1 MNTEITV
8 AYGYGMFENRT
19 VPNMNAL
26 LTYLVVLS
34 ASVVTLAQ
42 STVEVPGAEY
52 RCLDGRQLYV
62 NREGRQY
69 IVDLPFER
77 GMVDGGWVDG
87 DMIGLKLSADGET
100 LVISSRYEVVL
111 YHPDSGQVSR
121 VIMPGTQVEYGEDA
135 VSGTLGGLHH
145 DGIFLTG
152 NAVGYGLFCMD
163 VTDWNRPLELLRV
176 SCGRE
181 NNGQPY
187 LFLKENDQGGWDG
200 FVAASDMASSS
211 PHLHGHYTRTLPLR
225 TVFSRMQVDTTAVW
239 DPLEKPIQTL
249 ELRGPPA
256 SQISKQNVSKPL
268 ACASKGILKS
278 SV

>member
-1 MNTEITV
+1 M
-8 AYGYGMFENRT
+8 
-19 VPNMNAL
+19 L
-26 LTYLVVLS
+26 LTYTLVLS

-42 STVEVPGAEY
+42 STVEVLGAEY

-62 NREGRQY
+62 NREGWQY

-77 GMVDGGWVDG
+77 GMGDGGWVDG
-87 DMIGLKLSADGET
+87 DMIGLKFSADGET

-121 VIMPGTQVEYGEDA
+121 VIVPGTQVEYGEDA

-152 NAVGYGLFCMD
+152 NAVGYGMFCMD
-163 VTDWNRPLELLRV
+163 ITDWNRPLELLRV

-249 ELRGPPA
+249 ELRDPRG
-256 SQISKQNVSKPL
+256 NVRKINLSL
-268 ACASKGILKS
+268 IVL
-278 SV
+278 